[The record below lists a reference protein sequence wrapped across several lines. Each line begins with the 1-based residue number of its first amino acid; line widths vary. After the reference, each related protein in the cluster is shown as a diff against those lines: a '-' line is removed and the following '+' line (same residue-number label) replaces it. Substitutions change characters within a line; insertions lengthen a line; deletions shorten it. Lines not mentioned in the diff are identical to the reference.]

1 MESLFEFAVAYY
13 KPVIEIGLLS
23 AIVYYLMLLFRG
35 TRGAA
40 VLTGFI
46 IALLAVVG
54 VTQIFQLEVINWILS
69 RVLTFLAV
77 AVLVIFQPEL
87 RRALAQLGSKQIF
100 GTTRQRGELIDVF
113 VEAATELAQ
122 KRHGALVAIEREV
135 GFRGVAETGVAL
147 DARAT
152 SDLLK
157 QIFYPNTPLHDG
169 GVIVHGDRVVAAGCI
184 FPLTQRDGLGTN
196 VGMRH
201 RAAIGMT
208 EETDAVVVVVSE
220 ETGEI
225 SVAYRGQLVQGLDGP
240 GLRAFLATMLIPLP
254 AKAHWVRDWVR
265 RGIDAVMVARPAAS
279 ESGFAGAEET
289 KSEPPPPEEKR

>member
-1 MESLFEFAVAYY
+1 
-13 KPVIEIGLLS
+13 
-23 AIVYYLMLLFRG
+23 
-35 TRGAA
+35 
-40 VLTGFI
+40 
-46 IALLAVVG
+46 
-54 VTQIFQLEVINWILS
+54 
-69 RVLTFLAV
+69 LTFLAV

>member
-1 MESLFEFAVAYY
+1 
-13 KPVIEIGLLS
+13 
-23 AIVYYLMLLFRG
+23 
-35 TRGAA
+35 
-40 VLTGFI
+40 
-46 IALLAVVG
+46 
-54 VTQIFQLEVINWILS
+54 
-69 RVLTFLAV
+69 LTFLAV

-254 AKAHWVRDWVR
+254 AKSHWVRDWVR